1 MCNAFS
7 LSMIQKTPAAIG
19 VWEVSLEQ
27 VKKLLSNGFT
37 SAVGHPSTAQLL
49 TKLLGVNVPVN
60 RVQVKLDDN
69 TILVVFQLMQRLP
82 EGKIL
87 TEEELKQLPHKW
99 FLVATVDAFCAAGGW
114 GATVEPASEGVRK
127 LLTDANIDS
136 VVTASLA

>member
-1 MCNAFS
+1 LCNAFS

-69 TILVVFQLMQRLP
+69 TILVVFQLLARLP

-99 FLVATVDAFCAAGGW
+99 F
-114 GATVEPASEGVRK
+114 
-127 LLTDANIDS
+127 I
-136 VVTASLA
+136 VTALTVQFDGSSAVQIPTPDVYQLLRQIGIKAFM